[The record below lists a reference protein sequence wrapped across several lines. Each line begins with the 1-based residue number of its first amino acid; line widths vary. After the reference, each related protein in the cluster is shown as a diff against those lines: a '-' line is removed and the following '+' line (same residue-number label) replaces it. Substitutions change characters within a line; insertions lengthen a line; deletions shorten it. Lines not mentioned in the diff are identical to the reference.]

1 MPFHLMKEKRGWRV
15 MDDKGN
21 YYSKHSLTKKRA
33 TAQLR
38 ALYASY
44 SRGHSLR
51 GKGFA
56 TYVDDDENHH
66 IILQGNGWFSDIY
79 TKIKSF
85 AGTVASK
92 LTSHNIQAVS
102 DILATG
108 IRSNYPPAVR
118 DVLAKYG
125 NGQVY
130 SLTIYREPIK
140 SYIDNVLNILSIGG
154 WNKAKQQLNYDK
166 MFHLSMIAS
175 LSMPNGDQAQVK
187 IEKNEVINITPT
199 FALPTNAEMMPVPVP
214 CCFTLNQM
222 LDTAK
227 QQVGNSFFT
236 YDAFTNN
243 CQVFILNILRANN
256 LVNPTIENFVSQK
269 AEQLIGKVPEHIP
282 AVASLATNLAG
293 FWNRITKGEGE
304 PEGGIKQKKRR
315 GKKTYPPSLLGGA
328 MDDPNERYN
337 RELQLFYAELLRDAR
352 KHPDVNPFPKNRY
365 GSLDTKASKVWNNY
379 KQKYPLLEQ
388 DISMLHLNPA
398 LNTYQ
403 AVADYFESKHSE
415 LLNKEEGSKTI
426 SKEKVT
432 DTFYNV
438 KPPPI
443 NEIPDIRTIA
453 QKQYDILTDSYVL
466 PTDFEGGQGLPAGF
480 TGWVKVPLV
489 AKYKTG
495 ANGTQQPVYRDEL
508 GYAPDKAF
516 QVMYF
521 VNGKNETLH
530 AQEVKNARYD
540 TALGVDALT
549 VARPDLAQGKLDDI
563 LKQAKSTAEPM
574 NADKL
579 LELAHLYIQNREAQ
593 KGVPLSDAEK
603 KQIEQQ
609 IFKARYG
616 NSQPITYDE
625 DSMSNVS
632 FFNQIS
638 RESGKQGQLA
648 IQARRRVDGGY
659 DIEYADGEYESTP
672 AVSKFECN
680 TGQDGK
686 QVCGLKARA
695 AQANESLAE
704 AQKAIDAIP
713 TELAKREQDIRHNR
727 DAEWDSMSG
736 WDKFVNGLSV
746 FGSVMTD
753 YVLPVASFVPGLG
766 VLGTIGDVASMARD
780 IASGGECT
788 DFNGCTDQQIA
799 EDRANYLNSVAD
811 LQAQKEAEAQQ
822 KLLHETYGD
831 VEASRLGKDAFYQN
845 LTKDSKEHQDLINRI
860 KKHGTWAMSEINEM
874 DEQPTTGS
882 GAFEMKR
889 KLRFN
894 AIPRYSESHLESKGI
909 EEPETV
915 PEIFKQ
921 PVIPQLPTPLNGA
934 GNTHISR
941 RFAKDLKEAGFTPDA
956 YLQQVRDVAEEKG
969 YSPDDIM
976 FSDDNEHKLMIAT
989 PDDKI
994 IRFGRVG
1001 YGDYIIW
1008 SKLESNGEV
1017 RKGYADM
1024 KRRVFTK
1031 SHSAIKGNWKSDK
1044 FSPNNLALKLLW

>member
-1 MPFHLMKEKRGWRV
+1 MKEKRGWRV

-21 YYSKHSLTKKRA
+21 YYSKHPLTKKRA

-56 TYVDDDENHH
+56 TYVDEDDNHH

-79 TKIKSF
+79 SKIKSF

-92 LTSHNIQAVS
+92 LTSHNIQAAS

-175 LSMPNGDQAQVK
+175 LSMPNGDKAQVK

-199 FALPTNAEMMPVPVP
+199 FSLPTNAESMPVPVP

-236 YDAFTNN
+236 YDAFSNN
-243 CQVFILNILRANN
+243 CQVFILNILRANG

-269 AEQLIGKVPEHIP
+269 AEQLVSQLPEHIP

-293 FWNRITKGEGE
+293 FWNRITKGEGQ
-304 PEGGIKQKKRR
+304 PEGGIKKRR
-315 GKKTYPPSLLGGA
+315 GRRRKIDPPTIMNGA
-328 MDDPNERYN
+328 GDLDSRHD
-337 RELQLFYAELLRDAR
+337 RELQLFYSELLRDAK

-365 GSLDTKASKVWNNY
+365 GSLDTNASKVWDNY

-388 DISMLHLNPA
+388 EISFLHLNPN
-398 LNTYQ
+398 LTSYQ
-403 AVADYFESKHSE
+403 AVADYLESRSPE
-415 LLNKEEGSKTI
+415 LLNKSVASDAIKR
-426 SKEKVT
+426 EKVT
-432 DTFYNV
+432 DSFFTV
-438 KPPPI
+438 TTPPI

-453 QKQYDILTDSYVL
+453 QKKYDILTDSYVL
-466 PTDFEGGQGLPAGF
+466 PTDFAGGQGLPPGF
-480 TGWVKVPLV
+480 TGYVKAPII
-489 AKYKTG
+489 AKWKTDP
-495 ANGTQQPVYRDEL
+495 NGGQTPVYKDEL
-508 GYAPDKAF
+508 GYPPDKAF

-521 VNGKNETLH
+521 VNGQNQTQHIQGLSTIDPLLSIRK
-530 AQEVKNARYD
+530 
-540 TALGVDALT
+540 
-549 VARPDLAQGKLDDI
+549 DLAEGKEKDI
-563 LKQAKSTAEPM
+563 LALAKGTDRPM
-574 NADKL
+574 NADSL
-579 LELAHLYIQNREAQ
+579 LEIAHQLIQLREAK
-593 KGVPLSDAEK
+593 KGSPLTDAEQ
-603 KQIEQQ
+603 KQVEDEV
-609 IFKARYG
+609 FKARYG
-616 NSQPITYDE
+616 DNKPIIYDE
-625 DSMSNVS
+625 NSKSNVS
-632 FFNQIS
+632 FFNVLEGEVGRPGQI
-638 RESGKQGQLA
+638 A
-648 IQARRRVDGGY
+648 IQARKRLDGGY
-659 DIEYADGEYESTP
+659 DIEYADGQFESTP
-672 AVSKFECN
+672 ATSEFECN
-680 TGQDGK
+680 TGRDGK
-686 QVCGLKARA
+686 KICGLKARA
-695 AQANESLAE
+695 ADANASLEE
-704 AQKAIDAIP
+704 AQKKIDEIP
-713 TELAKREQDIRHNR
+713 TVLAERERAINEQR
-727 DAEWDSMSG
+727 DKEWEGMSG

-746 FGSVMTD
+746 AGTVLTD
-753 YVLPVASFVPGLG
+753 YVLPVASFIPGLG
-766 VLGTIGDVASMARD
+766 VLGTIGDVASAARD
-780 IASGGECT
+780 LASGGECT
-788 DFNGCTDQQIA
+788 DFNSCTAQQIA

-811 LQAQKEAEAQQ
+811 FQAQKEQEAND

-831 VEASRLGKDAFYQN
+831 TEASRMGQDLFYKN
-845 LTKDSKEHQDLINRI
+845 LTQDSTEHQDLANRI
-860 KKHGTWAMSEINEM
+860 KKHGTWAMSEINGV
-874 DEQPTTGS
+874 DETPTVPTTGS

-894 AIPRYSESHLESKGI
+894 AIPRYSENHLDSKGI
-909 EEPETV
+909 NEDETI

-921 PVIPQLPTPLNGA
+921 PILPNPDFHGA
-934 GNTHISR
+934 GSVHISR
-941 RFAKDLKEAGFTPDA
+941 RFAKDLKDAGFSPSE
-956 YLQQVRDVAEEKG
+956 YLEQVRNAAAEQG
-969 YSPDDIM
+969 YDGDDLH

-989 PDDKI
+989 PDDRI

-1044 FSPNNLALKLLW
+1044 YSPNMLALKILW